1 MSRCWWLVGHSGSS
15 GGHGASV
22 SRSRAPETAECG
34 GYSGGG
40 GGGGGGD
47 QVFLSRAV
55 NKYPLIALPT
65 TTTSIPHPYTL

>member
-1 MSRCWWLVGHSGSS
+1 MSRWWLVGHSGSS
-15 GGHGASV
+15 RGHGASV

-40 GGGGGGD
+40 GGGD

-55 NKYPLIALPT
+55 NKYPLIALLT

>member
-1 MSRCWWLVGHSGSS
+1 MSRWWWLVGHSGSS
-15 GGHGASV
+15 GGHGVSV

-34 GYSGGG
+34 GYSGG